1 MSLRLISVLLE
12 PGVSAAAVGMTPSV
26 GAVVTVEA
34 PTGSVAATACAF
46 LKKLNFI
53 VKD

>member
-1 MSLRLISVLLE
+1 MSFLLISVLFE
-12 PGVSAAAVGMTPSV
+12 PGVSAAEVGMTPSV
-26 GAVVTVEA
+26 GAVVMVEA
-34 PTGSVAATACAF
+34 LTGSVAAAACDF